1 LASSRLLQ
9 IVNMLKD
16 EPHDSFLTYALA
28 LEYVKMN
35 QLNKAIEI
43 IETLLSR
50 DENYLGAYYQL
61 GKLYEETAQTDKAIA
76 AYTKGIMIAGKQNN
90 KKTLSELQQ
99 AIFLIEE

>member
-1 LASSRLLQ
+1 MASSRLLQ

-28 LEYVKMN
+28 LEYVKMKE
-35 QLNKAIEI
+35 LNKAIEI
-43 IETLLSR
+43 IERLLNR

-76 AYTKGIMIAGKQNN
+76 TYTKGIMIAGKQNN